1 MLDVARQETT
11 LEARRRELTLKIAEG
26 RQVVAA
32 LSTRRHAIEQKI
44 EEAAEGILRL
54 ENQVAAID
62 TVIGIVASQDIAF
75 QPPRPAAPVLE
86 VVAPSAVDGA
96 ETPARPQAF
105 KPVAYLKCV
114 ADGHEWMNS
123 RSIPGA
129 VTCRRCRARRKG

>member
-1 MLDVARQETT
+1 VLDVARQETT

-32 LSTRRHAIEQKI
+32 LSTRRHVIEQKI
-44 EEAAEGILRL
+44 EEAAEGIQRL

-86 VVAPSAVDGA
+86 VVAASTVDGA
-96 ETPARPQAF
+96 ETLARPQPF

-123 RSIPGA
+123 RSVPGA
-129 VTCRRCRARRKG
+129 VTCRRCRARRKA

>member
-1 MLDVARQETT
+1 VLDVARQETT

-44 EEAAEGILRL
+44 EEAAEGIQRL

-86 VVAPSAVDGA
+86 VVAPSVVDNA
-96 ETPARPQAF
+96 EPLRTQPF

-123 RSIPGA
+123 RSVPGA
-129 VTCRRCRARRKG
+129 VTCRRCRARRRA